1 MAVGF
6 EWVERK
12 LLAARRTKK
21 LCFTFPLASNR
32 KAVAAAAAV
41 GVIIVYT

>member
-1 MAVGF
+1 MGF

-12 LLAARRTKK
+12 LLAARRTRK
-21 LCFTFPLASNR
+21 LCLTFPLASNR
-32 KAVAAAAAV
+32 KAVAAAAAAV